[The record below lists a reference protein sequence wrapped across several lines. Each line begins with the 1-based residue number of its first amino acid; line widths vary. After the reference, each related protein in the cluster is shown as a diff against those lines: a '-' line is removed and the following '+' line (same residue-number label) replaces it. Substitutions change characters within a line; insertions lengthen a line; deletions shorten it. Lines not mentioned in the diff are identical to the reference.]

1 MIHQQRHAGTAPHGI
16 LLAAVVLALIVVPS
30 YVGEQGEAIIEAFSA
45 LLSQLGFLL
54 LPIILLV
61 IIIQFL
67 SSNSGSFVSSFS
79 TGDPYTTHSISGSPS
94 PVGVALF
101 LCLVL
106 FLLYNKVSIF
116 GGGGD
121 DEGEE

>member
-1 MIHQQRHAGTAPHGI
+1 MIHQERHAGTAPHGI
-16 LLAAVVLALIVVPS
+16 LLALVVVALFVVPS
-30 YVGEQGEAIIEAFSA
+30 YVGEQGGAIIEACSE

-67 SSNSGSFVSSFS
+67 SSSGSFVSSFS

>member
-1 MIHQQRHAGTAPHGI
+1 MIHQERHAGTAPHGI
-16 LLAAVVLALIVVPS
+16 LLALVVVALFVVPS
-30 YVGEQGEAIIEAFSA
+30 YVGEQGGAIIEAFSE

-67 SSNSGSFVSSFS
+67 SSSGSFVSSFS

>member
-1 MIHQQRHAGTAPHGI
+1 MIHHKRHAGTAPHGI
-16 LLAAVVLALIVVPS
+16 LLAAVVVALIVVPS
-30 YVGEQGEAIIEAFSA
+30 YVGEQVEAIIEVFSA
-45 LLSQLGFLL
+45 LLNQLGFLL

-116 GGGGD
+116 GGGGN

>member
-1 MIHQQRHAGTAPHGI
+1 MIHQERQAGTAPHGI
-16 LLAAVVLALIVVPS
+16 LLAVVVVALIVVPS
-30 YVGEQGEAIIEAFSA
+30 YVGEQGEAIIEALSA
-45 LLSQLGFLL
+45 LMNQLGLL
-54 LPIILLV
+54 FLPIILLV

-67 SSNSGSFVSSFS
+67 SSNSRSFVSSFS

-116 GGGGD
+116 GGGGG